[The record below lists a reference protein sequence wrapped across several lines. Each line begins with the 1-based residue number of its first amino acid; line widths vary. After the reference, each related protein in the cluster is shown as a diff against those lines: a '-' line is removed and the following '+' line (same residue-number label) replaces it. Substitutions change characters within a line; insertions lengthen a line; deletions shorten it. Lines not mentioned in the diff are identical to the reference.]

1 VLSANSR
8 SSILFNE
15 VLDYAGQD
23 EDRFFL
29 VSIPGRPAPNGRHAA
44 FYRPG
49 SIDEDPDDIL
59 HGPHLALANGPDV
72 RDRHGRPYSL
82 TSTGMIRN
90 RRPFSQPSSGM
101 RLVMLNSGTSSARSS
116 LTCTT

>member
-1 VLSANSR
+1 MLPATSR

-49 SIDEDPDDIL
+49 LIDEDPDDIL
-59 HGPHLALANGPDV
+59 HGPTLRLRMILTSQIDTGW
-72 RDRHGRPYSL
+72 PYSL

-90 RRPFSQPSSGM
+90 RRPFSQASSGM
-101 RLVMLNSGTSSARSS
+101 RFVTLNSGTSSARTS
-116 LTCTT
+116 

>member
-1 VLSANSR
+1 MLSANSR

-44 FYRPG
+44 LPSR
-49 SIDEDPDDIL
+49 
-59 HGPHLALANGPDV
+59 
-72 RDRHGRPYSL
+72 
-82 TSTGMIRN
+82 
-90 RRPFSQPSSGM
+90 RRPRRLQESGCVGGAGM
-101 RLVMLNSGTSSARSS
+101 VFMLAAVDGSGG
-116 LTCTT
+116 